1 VRQESKIETEFLQ
14 YLETENTVE
23 WWYKNWVKKET
34 YFWILYTFWW
44 KQSVFYPDFIVKY
57 KNWKIGIFDTKD
69 WNTASSMET
78 RFKAEALQKYIK
90 NNKNLFGWIVIKHKD
105 LFYLN
110 QNNEYSF
117 VNDNL
122 AGWDKI

>member
-1 VRQESKIETEFLQ
+1 
-14 YLETENTVE
+14 
-23 WWYKNWVKKET
+23 
-34 YFWILYTFWW
+34 
-44 KQSVFYPDFIVKY
+44 
-57 KNWKIGIFDTKD
+57 
-69 WNTASSMET
+69 MET

-90 NNKNLFGWIVIKHKD
+90 NNKNLFGWIIIKHKD

-110 QNNEYSF
+110 QNSEYSF